1 MKCLKKVLFRALVLI
16 FFPIDV
22 VFSGLAGLIFG
33 VGSAFK
39 ALADAITG
47 EIE

>member
-1 MKCLKKVLFRALVLI
+1 MKCLKKVLFRVLCLI

-22 VFSGLAGLIFG
+22 VFSGLAGFIFG
-33 VGSAFK
+33 VGSAFET
-39 ALADAITG
+39 LAEVITG